1 MHVMG
6 TFTGG
11 EMSSSSGL
19 KQLIR
24 VDVVSDTMCPWCF
37 VGKKC
42 LEKAMDETKEHYDF
56 EVQWHPFML
65 DPNLPKEGVD
75 KFEYHRKKFGQSTQS
90 LVDNLDQAFQRVGF
104 HYGSGGKIGNTLDS
118 HRLIEL
124 AGRQGLDKQNAVV
137 ESLMVKCLTQ
147 EKCVSD
153 REVLLNVAESAGIE
167 GAEEW
172 IDNPNAGL
180 KEIQAEIEKY
190 GHNISGVPH
199 FKINDEYELAGAHA
213 PHSFIRTFKRASQD
227 SE

>member
-1 MHVMG
+1 MWCLIPCVHGALLGRNVWRKLWTRLRNIMILRCNG
-6 TFTGG
+6 ILSCWTLTFP
-11 EMSSSSGL
+11 
-19 KQLIR
+19 R
-24 VDVVSDTMCPWCF
+24 
-37 VGKKC
+37 
-42 LEKAMDETKEHYDF
+42 KE
-56 EVQWHPFML
+56 L
-65 DPNLPKEGVD
+65 
-75 KFEYHRKKFGQSTQS
+75 TS
-90 LVDNLDQAFQRVGF
+90 LSITERNLDRVL
-104 HYGSGGKIGNTLDS
+104 KAWLITWTRGNTLDS